1 MSGVIRATT
10 LGRYG
15 RLANGN
21 AYCDDPQEPDHV
33 RADGRWTMTG
43 AAAADG
49 IVMWFWEWES
59 VRGGEKRK
67 TAYPG

>member
-43 AAAADG
+43 ATAADG
-49 IVMWFWEWES
+49 IVMWFWAWES
-59 VRGGEKRK
+59 VPGGEKRK
-67 TAYPG
+67 TTYPG

>member
-15 RLANGN
+15 RLTNGN

-33 RADGRWTMTG
+33 RADGEWTMTG
-43 AAAADG
+43 AAASDG

-59 VRGGEKRK
+59 GRGDEARK
-67 TAYPG
+67 TRSPG

>member
-43 AAAADG
+43 ATAADG
-49 IVMWFWEWES
+49 IVMWFWAWES
-59 VRGGEKRK
+59 VPGVEKRK
-67 TAYPG
+67 TTYPG

>member
-1 MSGVIRATT
+1 MSGLIRATT

-15 RLANGN
+15 RLTNGN

-43 AAAADG
+43 SAAADG
-49 IVMWFWEWES
+49 IVMWFWEWKS
-59 VRGGEKRK
+59 LAGEGNRR
-67 TAYPG
+67 A

>member
-49 IVMWFWEWES
+49 IVMWFWEWQSMLGDPARKS
-59 VRGGEKRK
+59 VAPR
-67 TAYPG
+67 